1 MAKAAATAGN
11 PNRERERGWHRCQG
25 RNSETRQRGQDFRSG
40 CSVAHVKKSV
50 LRRAS
55 CGGVEIRL
63 CVEPD
68 VAWLTIKRSGEER
81 QYRDIAQ
88 GEVAQVVEQFEAI
101 GEDPEK
107 FKAFL
112 SRAA

>member
-1 MAKAAATAGN
+1 
-11 PNRERERGWHRCQG
+11 
-25 RNSETRQRGQDFRSG
+25 
-40 CSVAHVKKSV
+40 
-50 LRRAS
+50 LR
-55 CGGVEIRL
+55 
-63 CVEPD
+63 VEPD

>member
-1 MAKAAATAGN
+1 VEA
-11 PNRERERGWHRCQG
+11 
-25 RNSETRQRGQDFRSG
+25 
-40 CSVAHVKKSV
+40 
-50 LRRAS
+50 LRLDCALSRT
-55 CGGVEIRL
+55 
-63 CVEPD
+63 